1 MTTARSPLAVVGLG
15 AAAPFLAW
23 LVLSPA
29 AGVALSVTTAQ
40 GESTVGPASVLVSGA
55 LASLGALAAAWLA
68 RRFAGRPR
76 RAFTIVA
83 LAVLVVSLVGPIGSA
98 DSTSAALGLTVL
110 HLVVAAVVVPLVAR
124 GLPRH
129 STRGADTTQTQTPAA
144 DVLR

>member
-1 MTTARSPLAVVGLG
+1 MSTSRSVLAVVGLG

-23 LVLSPA
+23 LVLSPI
-29 AGVALSVTTAQ
+29 AGVDMSVTTAQ
-40 GESTVGPASVLVSGA
+40 AETTVGPASVLVSGA
-55 LASLGALAAAWLA
+55 VASLGALAAAWLA

-83 LAVLVVSLVGPIGSA
+83 LAVLVVSLAGPIGSA
-98 DSTSAALGLTVL
+98 NSTSAALGLTVL

-129 STRGADTTQTQTPAA
+129 STRGGGTTQPQTPAA
-144 DVLR
+144 EMLR